1 MIKVASLVG
10 SFKKGKVQIN
20 VISGDYQG
28 KPTTSFTIKKQV
40 LKDGKWTDSDFYTI
54 TDMMDVQAIL
64 GRIISQYVKYKKI
77 EPKPKEETP
86 EENIDESETPF

>member
-1 MIKVASLVG
+1 MANLVG

-40 LKDGKWTDSDFYTI
+40 LKDGKWADSDFYTI

-77 EPKPKEETP
+77 EPKKEEAP
-86 EENIDESETPF
+86 EESIEDTEAPF

>member
-1 MIKVASLVG
+1 VANLVG

-40 LKDGKWTDSDFYTI
+40 LKDGKWADSDFYTI

-77 EPKPKEETP
+77 EPKKEEAP
-86 EENIDESETPF
+86 EESIEDTEAPF